1 MLIPTGTISIWISI
15 CISIAAHAFMGCGSS
30 VIGRQGTFTLAAAA
44 HAEAAAATEAT
55 AVPFPKVAS
64 VVNTRSDFKINGDIA
79 DVVSGVTKDFEGQTP
94 AIAAAVL
101 THVDAAAASGASTE
115 AAAPADAIH
124 ETAVISPAQPQI
136 CSACERI
143 SVSHNFGISQLD
155 VCSRPPPQD
164 YISQLT
170 TVVENM
176 SGGQQASEASY
187 ALGAGGGTKQDS
199 KDEKAFSEMLKG
211 ASAGRECV
219 QMPSPP
225 PHKGIWLRVLNRASG
240 VYLYIHTETQRVV
253 GLVWCLQHFGAIS
266 HSLQVSSRPIDYVQ
280 PASAEDATL
289 ALPKEEFEGHRYA

>member
-1 MLIPTGTISIWISI
+1 
-15 CISIAAHAFMGCGSS
+15 MGCGSS
-30 VIGRQGTFTLAAAA
+30 VIDRQGTFTHAAAA
-44 HAEAAAATEAT
+44 HAEAAGATEAT
-55 AVPFPKVAS
+55 AVPFPKVTY
-64 VVNTRSDFKINGDIA
+64 VTNTRSDFKINGDIA
-79 DVVSGVTKDFEGQTP
+79 DLVSGVSKELEGQTL

-115 AAAPADAIH
+115 AAAPVD
-124 ETAVISPAQPQI
+124 VIVVSPAVALAPPQI
-136 CSACERI
+136 SHACERT
-143 SVSHNFGISQLD
+143 SVSHNFGVSQLD
-155 VCSRPPPQD
+155 VCSRPPPQE
-164 YISQLT
+164 YILLLT

-211 ASAGRECV
+211 PASGRECV

-225 PHKGIWLRVLNRASG
+225 PHKGVWLRVLNRASG

-253 GLVWCLQHFGAIS
+253 GLVLRLQHFGAIS
-266 HSLQVSSRPIDYVQ
+266 QSLQVSSRPMDYVP

-289 ALPKEEFEGHRYA
+289 ALPKEEFEGHRYVCVTV